1 MHKLIK
7 INESTATRTVDLE
20 NELTGNIDT
29 CFDDSAL
36 VSINNFEFM
45 KVDDSYDCFIKLFGE
60 MTNEDNQKSIKCKII
75 SSEMIGSKEFL
86 KVLVDKEIY
95 YIPRNK
101 IGNEIKNDFLFS
113 FTRKDLIKVN
123 GIIHDDLLNE

>member
-7 INESTATRTVDLE
+7 INESTATRTVELE

-45 KVDDSYDCFIKLFGE
+45 KIGDSYDCFIKLFGE
-60 MTNEDNQKSIKCKII
+60 MTNEDNQKSIKCKMI

-95 YIPRNK
+95 YISRNK

-123 GIIHDDLLNE
+123 GVIHDDLLSE

>member
-1 MHKLIK
+1 MHKLTK
-7 INESTATRTVDLE
+7 INESTATRTVELE

-36 VSINNFEFM
+36 VSVNNFEFM
-45 KVDDSYDCFIKLFGE
+45 KVGDSYDCVIKLFGE
-60 MTNEDNQKSIKCKII
+60 MTNEDNQESIKCKMI
-75 SSEMIGSKEFL
+75 SSEMIGNKEFL

-123 GIIHDDLLNE
+123 GVIHDDLLND